1 MRVFTGPDDAP
12 SLDECFERLVEKHQ
26 TSLLRTCYL
35 YLGDQALAEDAVQE
49 TFLKAYRAL
58 PNFRGESSE
67 KTWLMRIAVNT
78 CRDVMRS
85 GWFRHTDRRVTPDM
99 LPEAAA
105 PAEAGDDA
113 LLAEVMNLPA
123 KQREVVLLYSYQDMD
138 THEIAKALG
147 IAHSSVSG
155 RLRSAR
161 ARLRAVLEGRD
172 YP

>member
-1 MRVFTGPDDAP
+1 MDVVKRADSMETQEETV
-12 SLDECFERLVEKHQ
+12 ERLVKTYQ
-26 TSLLRTCYL
+26 LPLKRMCCVWLR
-35 YLGDQALAEDAVQE
+35 DAALAEDAVQE

-58 PNFRGESSE
+58 PRFRGESSE

-78 CRDVMRS
+78 CRDAMRS

-123 KQREVVLLYSYQDMD
+123 KQREVVLLYYYQDMD